1 MFGDMQIGKWLKL
14 HDNLPIDDSII
25 NIVDGKNSRWK
36 WNGYHS
42 TNNTNTKPRDCARV
56 PNSPRYIHHK
66 MHNDSMP
73 GHSLSSYSYAS
84 AMSAAPHVSRLSLS
98 SSTSSLFL
106 IATPDIE
113 TKQWKIDG
121 QSESI
126 KQHSDSITLIYK
138 ISGSMYDIYLKSKKI
153 KLISIFGE
161 WRM

>member
-1 MFGDMQIGKWLKL
+1 
-14 HDNLPIDDSII
+14 
-25 NIVDGKNSRWK
+25 
-36 WNGYHS
+36 
-42 TNNTNTKPRDCARV
+42 
-56 PNSPRYIHHK
+56 
-66 MHNDSMP
+66 MP

-84 AMSAAPHVSRLSLS
+84 AMSAAPHRLSLS

-138 ISGSMYDIYLKSKKI
+138 VAEWNFPSVKDAADVVIATMMSGIQRPANVWNTKTLEADRQSPASLLKTGI
-153 KLISIFGE
+153 HHLQAFD
-161 WRM
+161 R